1 MVYSLTAS
9 VYRGTSS
16 VRGNKSPMDIIV
28 SGSIAYD
35 YLMRFP
41 GRFTD
46 YFIQEQL
53 HQVSLSF
60 LVDEMTKHWG
70 GVAANIAFNMALM
83 GLRPR
88 LMGTVGRDFPEY
100 RNWLESVGVDTS
112 TVRQINEVFTA
123 SFFANTDLDNNQIA
137 SFYTGAMAYAKDY
150 RLADVFDG
158 KPDLVIISPN
168 DPQAMCNLAQE
179 CRERGIRFIYDPSQQ
194 VPRLTGEELYRDMQG
209 AYVLIANAYETEII
223 CKKTGQTLDD
233 LRRKIEIIVVTQGAR
248 GTHIYQNGA
257 LIEVPSFTT
266 NQIKDPTGVGDAFR
280 GGLVRGMVSGWPLKL
295 AAQVGALCATYVLEQ
310 VGTQNHRYTLPDFI
324 ERFRTRFDD
333 DGLLDS
339 LLEPV
344 SANK

>member
-1 MVYSLTAS
+1 M
-9 VYRGTSS
+9 
-16 VRGNKSPMDIIV
+16 NIIV
-28 SGSIAYD
+28 TGSIAYD

-46 YFIQEQL
+46 YFIQDQL

-83 GLRPR
+83 GLRPK

-100 RNWLESVGVDTS
+100 RQWLESVGVDTS

-150 RLADVFDG
+150 HLTDVYDG
-158 KPDLVIISPN
+158 KPDLVIVSPN

-179 CRERGIRFIYDPSQQ
+179 CRERDIRFIYDPSQQ

-209 AYVLIANAYETEII
+209 AYVLIVNAYEAEII
-223 CKKTGQTLDD
+223 CKKTGQSLED
-233 LRRKIEIIVVTQGAR
+233 LRRTIDIVVITQGAR
-248 GTHIYQNGA
+248 GSHIYTNGD

-266 NQIKDPTGVGDAFR
+266 DQIKDPTGVGDAFR
-280 GGLVRGMVSGWPLKL
+280 AGLVRGIVAGWPLKL
-295 AAQVGALCATYVLEQ
+295 AGQIGALCATYVLEQ
-310 VGTQNHRYTLPDFI
+310 VGTQNHSYTLPDFI
-324 ERFRTRFDD
+324 ERFRARFDD
-333 DGLLDS
+333 DGLLDG
-339 LLEPV
+339 LLEPASV
-344 SANK
+344 NK

>member
-1 MVYSLTAS
+1 
-9 VYRGTSS
+9 
-16 VRGNKSPMDIIV
+16 MDIIV
-28 SGSIAYD
+28 TGSIAYD

-46 YFIQEQL
+46 YFIREQL

-100 RNWLESVGVDTS
+100 RAWLERVGVDTS
-112 TVRQINEVFTA
+112 TVRQIDEVFTA

-137 SFYTGAMAYAKDY
+137 SFYTGAMSYAKNY

-158 KPDLVIISPN
+158 KPDLVMISPN
-168 DPQAMCNLAQE
+168 DPQAMSNLAQE

-194 VPRLTGEELYRDMQG
+194 VPRLSGEELYRDMQG
-209 AYVLIANAYETEII
+209 AYALVVNAYEAEII

-233 LRRKIEIIVVTQGAR
+233 LRRTIEILVITQGAR
-248 GTHIYQNGA
+248 GSHIYHNGD
-257 LIEVPSFTT
+257 LIEVPAFPTDH
-266 NQIKDPTGVGDAFR
+266 IKDPTGVGDAFR
-280 GGLVRGMVSGWPLKL
+280 AGLVRGLVAGWPMKL
-295 AAQVGALCATYVLEQ
+295 AGLVGALCATYVLEQ
-310 VGTQNHRYTLPDFI
+310 VGTQNHSYSLPDFVQ
-324 ERFRTRFDD
+324 RFRAHFDD
-333 DGLLDS
+333 EGRLDS
-339 LLEPV
+339 LLEPA
-344 SANK
+344 SRLAAS